1 MPGEEIDKLEAIAE
15 VKAVLRRLPEHKRN
29 LIQMKYHDNLSYKE
43 IAEATQISL
52 GNVGH
57 QSHHALKK
65 ISAEL
70 RKTRE
75 GTLS

>member
-1 MPGEEIDKLEAIAE
+1 MPGEEIEKLEAIAE
-15 VKAVLRRLPEHKRN
+15 VKAIVRRLPEHKRN

-43 IAEATQISL
+43 IVEATQISL
-52 GNVGH
+52 GNVGY
-57 QSHHALKK
+57 QSHHAFKK